1 MSYCMLSVK
10 VGEVRAYHSGSTLW
24 WNSTMLGATLEIRGT
39 AVVLLPHPLGSGTG
53 AWGLYSPAPRQRPLM
68 VRLRSVSGSW
78 CPVEQCAQRWRGDA
92 GRLRLAQLGC
102 SREGGGWAAGH
113 TGLYSHRAPSP
124 LHRAERVT
132 CNSVEVQSLVNV
144 NSSSL
149 KSLVKESQKCVAC
162 M

>member
-39 AVVLLPHPLGSGTG
+39 AVVLPPHPLGSGTG
-53 AWGLYSPAPRQRPLM
+53 AWGLYSSAPRQCPLY
-68 VRLRSVSGSW
+68 VQCRGHGVQSSNAPSGGVGMLGGCGLHSW
-78 CPVEQCAQRWRGDA
+78 DA
-92 GRLRLAQLGC
+92 RAR
-102 SREGGGWAAGH
+102 AAGGLLG
-113 TGLYSHRAPSP
+113 TPGLYSHRAPSP

-132 CNSVEVQSLVNV
+132 CNSVQVQSLVNV